1 MCHINLESDFNSKSV
16 VDWVE
21 LMKISWNFYVF
32 FSGNIRRANS
42 HFELKLYK
50 KKLLDKI
57 QLQGQFLINHYWE
70 CQNRHCFV
78 SILLL
83 HLLGVL
89 NPIPHDVLRS
99 QIQSKPHIKGKWQR
113 CQIGTHLKEIGLMNT
128 KEIGLKEMT
137 RQTIGG
143 LFSTLHLVTC
153 MESNN
158 WLMKWCLFKCVCRW
172 IMLLYVVCCFQFKK
186 IAV

>member
-1 MCHINLESDFNSKSV
+1 M
-16 VDWVE
+16 
-21 LMKISWNFYVF
+21 
-32 FSGNIRRANS
+32 
-42 HFELKLYK
+42 
-50 KKLLDKI
+50 
-57 QLQGQFLINHYWE
+57 
-70 CQNRHCFV
+70 

-158 WLMKWCLFKCVCRW
+158 WLMN
-172 IMLLYVVCCFQFKK
+172 
-186 IAV
+186 